1 MDLLKMLQNDFA
13 TLNPSESG
21 DVYIANQIL
30 KALNITQLKEEPA
43 PFFKDVFADDY
54 YYDAVL
60 WAVKM
65 GITNGYGVSD
75 IFAPDVACT
84 RGQIATFLWR
94 AAGAPAPK
102 TTKMPFKD
110 VADGEFYT
118 TAVLW
123 AAENG
128 ITNGYGAADIFAPD
142 VTCTRGQIV
151 TMLNRYL
158 GGEASSD
165 NNPFVDVE
173 EGAFYYDAVL
183 WAVENG
189 ITNGYGEAD
198 TFAPELDCTRAQI
211 VTFLYRALYQHR

>member
-1 MDLLKMLQNDFA
+1 
-13 TLNPSESG
+13 
-21 DVYIANQIL
+21 
-30 KALNITQLKEEPA
+30 
-43 PFFKDVFADDY
+43 
-54 YYDAVL
+54 
-60 WAVKM
+60 
-65 GITNGYGVSD
+65 
-75 IFAPDVACT
+75 
-84 RGQIATFLWR
+84 
-94 AAGAPAPK
+94 
-102 TTKMPFKD
+102 MPFKD

-165 NNPFVDVE
+165 NNTFVDVE

-198 TFAPELDCTRAQI
+198 TFAPDLDCTRAQI